1 MQRESGAV
9 VYAVGVGKNVDRPQL
24 EALAQVSGGQAYF
37 PDDASALAEQ
47 YKRIVENLRRRFVL
61 SYASTNATRDGVWR
75 KVEIRV
81 RSSNL
86 VVLSS
91 GGYFAPAR

>member
-1 MQRESGAV
+1 
-9 VYAVGVGKNVDRPQL
+9 
-24 EALAQVSGGQAYF
+24 VSGGQAYF

-47 YKRIVENLRRRFVL
+47 YQHIVEALRRRFAL
-61 SYASTNATRDGVWR
+61 SYTSTNETRNGAWR

-86 VVLSS
+86 TVSS
-91 GGYFAPAR
+91 AGGYFAPGK